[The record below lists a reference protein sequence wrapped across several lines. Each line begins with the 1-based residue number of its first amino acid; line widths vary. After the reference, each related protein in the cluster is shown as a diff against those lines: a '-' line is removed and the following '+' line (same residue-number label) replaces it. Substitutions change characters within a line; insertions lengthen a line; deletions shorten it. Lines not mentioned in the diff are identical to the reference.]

1 MKNKIA
7 LIVTGIVILLL
18 IILFNDFNKMNN
30 RVQAYPNI
38 ISQAEKIYKL
48 SEMLEQVTRQEELLL
63 LLEKRSKNNDILTEP
78 ENIKLKSLI
87 VKVEKLLDK
96 KPEYEVLLFT
106 LRSTYA
112 ESVNNYNALPEPLLL
127 KFGEAPDRIGTAQ

>member
-7 LIVTGIVILLL
+7 LIITGIVILLF

-30 RVQAYPNI
+30 RVQAYSNI
-38 ISQAEKIYKL
+38 TSQAKKVYKL

-63 LLEKRSKNNDILTEP
+63 LLENRSKNNDILTES
-78 ENIKLKSLI
+78 ENMKLKNLI
-87 VKVEKLLDK
+87 GKVEKLLDK

-112 ESVNNYNALPEPLLL
+112 ESVNNYNALPEPLFL
-127 KFGEAPDRIGTAQ
+127 KFGDAPDRIGTAQ